1 MKLIHRS
8 YSQMKNTK
16 RPFIYLLTI
25 VFAFQI
31 ANAQDTAFQKD
42 ILKFKQQDSISFPPK
57 NAILFVGSSSFTKWQ
72 DVQSYFPGYKIINR
86 GFGGFVFPGVVS
98 YSTQNIIPYY
108 SKQGVVFFWGN

>member
-16 RPFIYLLTI
+16 RPFIYLLSI
-25 VFAFQI
+25 VFAFQL
-31 ANAQDTAFQKD
+31 ANAQDTAFKKD

-72 DVQSYFPGYKIINR
+72 DVQSYFPGYTIINR
-86 GFGGFVFPGVVS
+86 GFGG
-98 YSTQNIIPYY
+98 STLLDVIRN
-108 SKQGVVFFWGN
+108 